1 MVRKL
6 RPRSAYDVMAAI
18 AFFIAVAGGSA
29 YAAAT
34 IGSGKIKNDAVLSR
48 HIKNGE
54 VKNPDLAANSV
65 GSGKVINNSLTGA
78 DIKAATLGQVPSAGH
93 AGTAAQATSTAHAN
107 NSDRLG
113 DSLPSAFFPAA
124 NVTKIDKDAAGCTTA
139 ADPGCSP
146 TALDLGEFKVS
157 YTCNLASVAQPH
169 MRLAVD
175 ATGPN
180 ANVNWFYSVTPSG
193 GTAAVTDAGS
203 GGGTDIE
210 VFALTPPTGHSDHVV
225 GTIIYRAD
233 GQVVTISFT
242 AFLVGRMSGGECILV
257 GTSTK
262 ATG

>member
-139 ADPGCSP
+139 ADPGCSMS
-146 TALDLGEFKVS
+146 L
-157 YTCNLASVAQPH
+157 
-169 MRLAVD
+169 LAVWTHRYEPSSMPSCD
-175 ATGPN
+175 RCARTSERRFYWSRTIWMSTLNSAT
-180 ANVNWFYSVTPSG
+180 
-193 GTAAVTDAGS
+193 
-203 GGGTDIE
+203 E
-210 VFALTPPTGHSDHVV
+210 
-225 GTIIYRAD
+225 
-233 GQVVTISFT
+233 
-242 AFLVGRMSGGECILV
+242 
-257 GTSTK
+257 
-262 ATG
+262 

>member
-1 MVRKL
+1 MSWRC
-6 RPRSAYDVMAAI
+6 SW
-18 AFFIAVAGGSA
+18 
-29 YAAAT
+29 
-34 IGSGKIKNDAVLSR
+34 
-48 HIKNGE
+48 
-54 VKNPDLAANSV
+54 
-65 GSGKVINNSLTGA
+65 
-78 DIKAATLGQVPSAGH
+78 
-93 AGTAAQATSTAHAN
+93 
-107 NSDRLG
+107 

-242 AFLVGRMSGGECILV
+242 AFLVGQMSGGECILV